1 MVEKLTESLRVTHL
15 EDSALRTVLVM
26 DEEKLRTD
34 IRNSLRSDP
43 IAATRLDEVLADP
56 QGKPRWSVDDTGL
69 LRLDNRI
76 YVPDVQ
82 DLRLRVLQYRHDHPV
97 SGHFGLNR
105 TLDLIRRDYTWPGL
119 RTFVAEYVNSCTNC
133 GRSKVPRHK
142 PYGLLQQLPI
152 PEKPWNSISM
162 DFIEQL
168 PESGGFTSVLVVVDR
183 LSKQGIFIPTHDT
196 ITSLDLAKL
205 FVTHVFSKHG
215 VPSHVTSNRG
225 PEFVSHFFRSL
236 GKALD
241 MKLHFSS
248 GYHPEA
254 DGQTERT
261 NQTLE
266 QYLRAYCNYQQDNW
280 SELLPLA
287 EFAYNNAPSAA
298 TGITPFFANKG
309 FHPNLSVSVSGT
321 FSSARA
327 KDFAVD
333 LDKLHQELRVHIAAA
348 QERTQKYADRK
359 RLPAPEIRPG
369 QCVFVRAEYF

>member
-1 MVEKLTESLRVTHL
+1 
-15 EDSALRTVLVM
+15 M

-43 IAATRLDEVLADP
+43 IAAMRLDEVLADP
-56 QGKPRWSVDDTGL
+56 QGKPRWSIDDTGL

-105 TLDLIRRDYTWPGL
+105 TLDLIRWDYTWPGL

-142 PYGLLQQLPI
+142 PYGLLQQLLI

-168 PESGGFTSVLVVVDR
+168 PESGGFTSILVVVDR
-183 LSKQGIFIPTHDT
+183 LSKQGIFIPMHNT
-196 ITSLDLAKL
+196 ITLLDLAKL
-205 FVTHVFSKHG
+205 FIMHVFSKHG
-215 VPSHVTSNRG
+215 VPSHVTSDRG

-236 GKALD
+236 GKVLD
-241 MKLHFSS
+241 MKLHFLS

-254 DGQTERT
+254 GRQTEHT

-266 QYLRAYCNYQQDNW
+266 QYLQAYCNYQQDNR
-280 SELLPLA
+280 SNLLPLV
-287 EFAYNNAPSAA
+287 EFVYNNAPSAT
-298 TGITPFFANKG
+298 TGIMPFFVNKG
-309 FHPNLSVSVSGT
+309 FHPNLSISISGT

-333 LDKLHQELRVHIAAA
+333 
-348 QERTQKYADRK
+348 
-359 RLPAPEIRPG
+359 
-369 QCVFVRAEYF
+369 